1 MMEGAIRIAFARKMD
16 LGLSGKAALVTG
28 GSRGVGR
35 AIAKSLLKEGAR
47 VMIAARD
54 PRRLEASCEALAR
67 ETGGT
72 VRAHAANLESDA
84 EVKALIEATLEAFG
98 CLDILVNAAGT
109 VNPAEF
115 LSLTEDRWPAV
126 FEQKLNGYVRC
137 LRHAIPVMT
146 GRGWGRIINVSGLG
160 AREAG
165 ARTVPVG
172 LNNAAVLN
180 LTKSLAFALAP
191 ENILV
196 NAVIP
201 HIIDTDRQDE
211 TMRELAALTQRPEA
225 EVRRQRVSEIPLGR
239 MGRPEEV
246 GDVVA
251 FLASER
257 ASFVTGAALHVDGGI
272 ARGI

>member
-1 MMEGAIRIAFARKMD
+1 MD
-16 LGLSGKAALVTG
+16 LGLAGKVALVTG

-35 AIAKSLLKEGAR
+35 AIAASLLREGAR
-47 VMIAARD
+47 VMLAARD
-54 PRRLEASCEALAR
+54 PKRLEATREALAR

-72 VRAHAANLESDA
+72 VRAHAADLESDTNA
-84 EVKALIEATLEAFG
+84 KALIEATIEAFG
-98 CLDILVNAAGT
+98 HLDILVNAAGT

-137 LRHAIPVMT
+137 LRHAIPVMK

-180 LTKSLAFALAP
+180 LTKSLAYALAP
-191 ENILV
+191 DNILV

-211 TMRELAALTQRPEA
+211 TMRELAALTGRPEA
-225 EVRRQRVSEIPLGR
+225 EIRKQRVAEIPLGR

-257 ASFVTGAALHVDGGI
+257 TSFVTGAAWHVDGGI